1 MHNIA
6 LQFSNVY
13 NNKKHYIELLNS
25 KKNNKDYKKL
35 KWSAIQFTT
44 VHCYRLT
51 IPYTKPLTPSL
62 YCYFKCLDK

>member
-13 NNKKHYIELLNS
+13 NNKKKHYIELLNS

-35 KWSAIQFTT
+35 Q
-44 VHCYRLT
+44 
-51 IPYTKPLTPSL
+51 
-62 YCYFKCLDK
+62 